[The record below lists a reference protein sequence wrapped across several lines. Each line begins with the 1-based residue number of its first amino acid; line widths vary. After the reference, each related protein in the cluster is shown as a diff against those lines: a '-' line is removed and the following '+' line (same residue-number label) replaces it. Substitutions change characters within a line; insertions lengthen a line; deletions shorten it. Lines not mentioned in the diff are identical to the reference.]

1 MEEVQEKWICG
12 FWRRIGALFIDTLV
26 LGVLGYVVGIFLED
40 TFVQLGG
47 WGRLIGFAV
56 SITYFGV
63 MNSSVS
69 NGQTIG
75 KKLLNIKVVDETNS
89 TISLPKSF
97 LRYSFLAIPF
107 SLNGA
112 QITNEALLSYLMYPL
127 SFIIFGGLF
136 SICYLY
142 IFNRVT
148 RQSLHDL
155 AVGSYVVIV
164 EAPSEKLPSVW
175 KPHLAVVTSLF
186 IAALLLPVFTSDLAQ
201 SEPFKGLL
209 ATQEA
214 INSIESVKYAGVTV
228 GSTTFTSSDSDSTT
242 TTYVSTQAFLYKNN
256 VDDSDTAKE
265 LAITI
270 IKTYPE
276 SLNKNMIQVT
286 LTYGYDIGIASKWNS
301 YNHQFNPQDIIGSE

>member
-1 MEEVQEKWICG
+1 MI
-12 FWRRIGALFIDTLV
+12 IDTLV
-26 LGVLGYVVGIFLED
+26 LGVLGYVVGLFLED

-63 MNSSVS
+63 MNSSLS
-69 NGQTIG
+69 NCQTIG
-75 KKLLNIKVVDETNS
+75 KKILNIKVVDSTNS

-97 LRYSFLAIPF
+97 LRYSFLAVPF

-127 SFIIFGGLF
+127 SFIIFGGLL
-136 SICYLY
+136 SISYLY

-155 AVGSYVVIV
+155 AVGTYVVNAEV
-164 EAPSEKLPSVW
+164 SSGELPSVW
-175 KPHLAVVTSLF
+175 KPHLAVVAGLF
-186 IAALLLPVFTSDLAQ
+186 ITATLIPVFTSDLTQ
-201 SEPFKGLL
+201 SEPFKGLI
-209 ATQEA
+209 ATQKA
-214 INSIESVKYAGVTV
+214 INSNDSVKYAGVTE
-228 GSTTFTSSDSDSTT
+228 GSTTFTSSDSGSKT
-242 TTYVSTQAFLYKNN
+242 TTYVNTQAFLYKNN
-256 VDDSDTAKE
+256 VDDSDTAKQ
-265 LAITI
+265 LAQTI

-276 SLNKNMIQVT
+276 SLNKDLIQVT

-301 YNHQFNPQDIIGSE
+301 YNHQFNPQELKGSE